1 MPVNAMSCN
10 VGNLKV
16 HELKAELQRR
26 GLDATGLKVEL
37 VERLQV
43 ALDKEARAKTPGG
56 GDEEQR
62 DDGDETEEQQDE
74 GSDSDSPPEEDDDD
88 GSDWAGC
95 NQEEAESAS
104 ESGHSMIDLGSNT
117 DLAHTSAIAEVIV
130 RPEADEAQRV
140 NIKQEIDED
149 IKIETGANWSEP
161 LREQDSNGLEEPAM
175 MSSETSRKRR
185 HESSDGSNHLEQRQE
200 KRTCNNELPS
210 SEVPCGSWCVLPETS
225 LDANDEGEPD
235 LDPDMSDEYVPSDWS
250 NSSRESSPE
259 PPERGGYEWSCG
271 GDLSG
276 WQQAGWQ
283 PKNIPFTATPG
294 PLNAA
299 TQLESGQPADFLQL
313 FITDEL
319 LQHIAD
325 ATNRF
330 ADTFFQ
336 ADPSGLLRRQKM
348 GWRPVSVEELK
359 LFFGLSFITG
369 FVKKPTL
376 PMYCARPVDSLNEE
390 SAWSSDYKEDCNWHE
405 ADWQP
410 NKFSF
415 TATPGPRSTAAELDS
430 NMPADF
436 LELFLTDELLQQIA
450 DRTNLY
456 AVQCF
461 EDPSEKLPSRS
472 HLWKPVTV
480 SDLKTFFGLTF
491 ITSYVIKPNFSL
503 YWSEDEVDITP
514 HFSQTMS
521 RNKFQIIWKF
531 LNYNN
536 PELDDGT
543 DKMYEVRPVLDY
555 VVGKFKVLYEPGQN
569 ICIDESM
576 LNCQSCVSFKTYCP
590 KKAVKF
596 GIKSYLLCDSA
607 TGYCFNLEPDLGE
620 ARTTSEIVFS
630 LLDRLP
636 GHGYT
641 LYMDYSY
648 NSIAMCELLLG
659 AETNVCGTLKKNKG
673 EPKIFRQ
680 VRKSDMKAAGKLVR
694 HNKRVMVVA
703 WQDKRMVTTCHEDAM
718 QTVDVSQKGH
728 KDDDPGLKPQCVVAY
743 NSSMVAVQKLDKN
756 MTYYPFVRKSPTWSK
771 KFVAYLFQ
779 ICMSNAHVL
788 YRARH
793 PEASITLLEFIRS
806 VAKSWTVKQHGLV
819 QVKKEEEEEEPAKR
833 ATGKGCSGR
842 SRRNDPES
850 RLDGQIGKHKLDY
863 LITASRSIN
872 AKKRSGRSCR
882 VCARKGLRKDTVLWC
897 VSCCVA
903 LHPGECFTAY
913 HTLENYAA

>member
-200 KRTCNNELPS
+200 KS
-210 SEVPCGSWCVLPETS
+210 
-225 LDANDEGEPD
+225 
-235 LDPDMSDEYVPSDWS
+235 
-250 NSSRESSPE
+250 
-259 PPERGGYEWSCG
+259 
-271 GDLSG
+271 
-276 WQQAGWQ
+276 
-283 PKNIPFTATPG
+283 
-294 PLNAA
+294 
-299 TQLESGQPADFLQL
+299 
-313 FITDEL
+313 
-319 LQHIAD
+319 
-325 ATNRF
+325 
-330 ADTFFQ
+330 
-336 ADPSGLLRRQKM
+336 
-348 GWRPVSVEELK
+348 
-359 LFFGLSFITG
+359 
-369 FVKKPTL
+369 
-376 PMYCARPVDSLNEE
+376 ARPVDSLNEE